1 MGSLYVA
8 KDHMNR
14 LVAVKLLRQ
23 DMDHERFE
31 REAHAM
37 AALQHTNIVHIYDY
51 GEDEG
56 TPYIVMEYLRG
67 ENLAELIR
75 RKAPIPVPTKL
86 RIIEELCDGLAD
98 AHAAGIIHRD
108 IKPANLMW
116 AKDTL
121 KILDFGIARV
131 AGSETRVSAS
141 GIVGTTGYLSPEQ
154 IQGGAI
160 DARADLFAVGVVF
173 HELLSYTPAFYQSGD
188 TEHKTM
194 DRILKEDPQPLASLC
209 PQLDPQIVAIVNRAL
224 LKDPAQRYPDA
235 HTMRQE
241 IAATRARQV
250 AVSATQLLPRP
261 STTGDPD
268 VALAERLQKV
278 DDLLARDQ
286 VTPAEELLR
295 DMTRE
300 YPASRRVEAQWR
312 QIKRKRLEAE
322 QLRLAETAAESAC
335 RRAES
340 AIADGALAVA
350 VRYADEALV
359 HVADHPEALRLRAAA
374 LRRPPDPA
382 ARAGGTAPP
391 ALNPTEIMPT
401 PGRATEVLRDLDLS
415 AEPPVSPTPVRD
427 HTQERTWAGPAA
439 IAALMVVVAA
449 VGLAMWGGLTRDDDL
464 GGAFATDSS
473 TARDNSRSEVVA
485 TESDAILDASADSG
499 GADRL
504 TAEPIEDVTLTEPSP
519 GPGSVTNRDDTGS
532 AVGTL
537 LANAQRQLTR
547 GEWPAA
553 TESFRAAL
561 ADAPGHPDA
570 TAGLAQVF
578 LRQGREAL
586 DRQIWSTAER
596 SCNNARQY
604 GARTPLVQ
612 ACLDEAQAGV
622 QREADAARVAAQR
635 ASLENLL
642 DRARGAH
649 DARRLDEAL
658 ALYSQVLERDENHR
672 EGQTGRE
679 RVLIDQNRVRRFVRQ
694 ATEAETAGD
703 LGRAVS
709 LMQDAAGLDASPSI
723 RQELTRLSA
732 ADQIINRRE

>member
-14 LVAVKLLRQ
+14 LVAVKLLHRH
-23 DMDHERFE
+23 MDHDRFE

-56 TPYIVMEYLRG
+56 TPFIVMEYLRG

-75 RKAPIPVPTKL
+75 RKAPMPVPTKL

-160 DARADLFAVGVVF
+160 DARADLFAVGAVF

-194 DRILKEDPQPLASLC
+194 DRILNKDPRPLASLC

-241 IAATRARQV
+241 IAATRAQQV

-261 STTGDPD
+261 SATGDPD

-300 YPASRRVEAQWR
+300 YPASRRVDAQG
-312 QIKRKRLEAE
+312 QQLKRKRLEAE

-340 AIADGALAVA
+340 AARPGRPRWKDWRQPSRPHGNHADPRQG
-350 VRYADEALV
+350 DGG
-359 HVADHPEALRLRAAA
+359 
-374 LRRPPDPA
+374 A
-382 ARAGGTAPP
+382 ARP
-391 ALNPTEIMPT
+391 
-401 PGRATEVLRDLDLS
+401 R
-415 AEPPVSPTPVRD
+415 PVS
-427 HTQERTWAGPAA
+427 GAA
-439 IAALMVVVAA
+439 C
-449 VGLAMWGGLTRDDDL
+449 
-464 GGAFATDSS
+464 
-473 TARDNSRSEVVA
+473 
-485 TESDAILDASADSG
+485 
-499 GADRL
+499 
-504 TAEPIEDVTLTEPSP
+504 PS
-519 GPGSVTNRDDTGS
+519 GPG
-532 AVGTL
+532 A
-537 LANAQRQLTR
+537 
-547 GEWPAA
+547 
-553 TESFRAAL
+553 
-561 ADAPGHPDA
+561 
-570 TAGLAQVF
+570 
-578 LRQGREAL
+578 
-586 DRQIWSTAER
+586 
-596 SCNNARQY
+596 
-604 GARTPLVQ
+604 
-612 ACLDEAQAGV
+612 
-622 QREADAARVAAQR
+622 
-635 ASLENLL
+635 
-642 DRARGAH
+642 
-649 DARRLDEAL
+649 
-658 ALYSQVLERDENHR
+658 
-672 EGQTGRE
+672 
-679 RVLIDQNRVRRFVRQ
+679 
-694 ATEAETAGD
+694 
-703 LGRAVS
+703 
-709 LMQDAAGLDASPSI
+709 
-723 RQELTRLSA
+723 
-732 ADQIINRRE
+732 